1 MENAN
6 RQTNQEKIDYAA
18 KELAYLLI
26 QTVEYNRKLKKEVN
40 KTKAKNEKSN

>member
-6 RQTNQEKIDYAA
+6 RQTNQQKVDYAA

-26 QTVEYNRKLKKEVN
+26 QIIEYNRKLNKEAN
-40 KTKAKNEKSN
+40 KAKAKNEKSS